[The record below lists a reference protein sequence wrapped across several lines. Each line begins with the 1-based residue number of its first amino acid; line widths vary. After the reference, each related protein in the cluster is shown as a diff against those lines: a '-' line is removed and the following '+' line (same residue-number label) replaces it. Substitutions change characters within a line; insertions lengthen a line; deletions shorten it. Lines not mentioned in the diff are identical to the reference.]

1 MVAAAFK
8 SFGKKFLQRQ
18 KSRPTQSEV
27 LPNVVAT
34 PIQTGPDITS
44 LEAPNVIASTP
55 EVNAP
60 EPTPSQS
67 GSGITT
73 EKVWRFLKIGSFII
87 LTLLLII
94 ALMPIIPFWVITYH
108 SFWGEFGFLRF
119 IVTKYRN
126 F

>member
-1 MVAAAFK
+1 MAAAAEAALLAEPAEAGLL
-8 SFGKKFLQRQ
+8 SGLG
-18 KSRPTQSEV
+18 E
-27 LPNVVAT
+27 
-34 PIQTGPDITS
+34 S

-60 EPTPSQS
+60 EPAPVQS

-94 ALMPIIPFWVITYH
+94 ALMPIIPFWVITYQ

-119 IVTKYRN
+119 IISKYRN